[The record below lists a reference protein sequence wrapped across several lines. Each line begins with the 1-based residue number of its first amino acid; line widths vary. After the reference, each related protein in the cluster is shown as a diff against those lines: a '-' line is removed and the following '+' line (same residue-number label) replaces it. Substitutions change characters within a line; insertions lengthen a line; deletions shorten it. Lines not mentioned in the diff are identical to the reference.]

1 MKKTKT
7 RALSEKSRPAKKKKN
22 QAFRTYVVQKM
33 RLIEYIVVLWLH
45 HVDILLKASTPN
57 FIELYLINDKNFDD
71 FFCWLISS
79 FENWNVVNREVGVES
94 ISREVWM
101 ALNHDWSTFVVIF
114 YHQAIHSEQK
124 TLLLLLFFRYFDGLL
139 QMVKKEVILLSILSH
154 FCSQK
159 IVIEVK
165 VSSEPF

>member
-7 RALSEKSRPAKKKKN
+7 RALSEKSRPAKKKN

-57 FIELYLINDKNFDD
+57 FIELYLINDKKFDNF
-71 FFCWLISS
+71 FYRIISA
-79 FENWNVVNREVGVES
+79 FENWNVVREVGVGS
-94 ISREVWM
+94 ISGEVWM